1 MSQDAVLNKYNEG
14 EAKFEEEVSK
24 YLEMNWREI
33 TCQRAVG
40 DLEGALN
47 SAVFSNGIQDFLF
60 SVSGSTNA
68 FIPALSY
75 FCIDV
80 ELQAV
85 AGGVARPPVLADDI
99 TLSNCVGDALYNNT
113 FFRMGGQDV
122 STAQSFIPQQG
133 ALKKRIDQSGAWLY
147 NVGRNSS
154 WIDSDFTRRQNVI
167 ARDGLFHQDGLVDS
181 LAISPI
187 PILAAGGGAATATSF
202 ALSALVTVGGYT
214 VGGTVTLSV
223 GDGVFAFGPAGGT
236 PIKPGDYIT
245 LPDQPVTATSTA
257 AGNAVTIDQ
266 QPSASSAYV
275 VRVVSITS
283 ATVAE
288 VSFPAGVIYR
298 TLAATPGGGFYRK
311 ADPESGRY
319 KQKVIWQ
326 PAIGLMNS
334 YQAINSADMKFSLNP
349 NANYKLAAV
358 QSSKS
363 AKVPGTDY
371 ILNVLNVR
379 FYACQVKLAMPMNTI
394 VDMPINEIQ
403 VQNKNLNNGLN
414 SNLDFIV
421 PPSTYGIAIFFQ
433 SNAAGTNT
441 LLPPTTFS
449 SSKNYL
455 PAGAPVGGY
464 NIADL
469 NSLQVTYGGV
479 SKTSTLYTSR
489 YDDNTNF
496 AVQRWIESLSYA
508 SNWNNPGG
516 AENFNDWIRSPV
528 YYYDF
533 SRDRTDSSSYVNVQI
548 NFNQAQ
554 EPNTNCFIAAFYT
567 RLTRAEYAN
576 GQLLQITSVNA

>member
-33 TCQRAVG
+33 TCQRTVG
-40 DLEGALN
+40 DGAIGAANLN
-47 SAVFSNGIQDFLF
+47 NNNFANGIQDFLF

-75 FCIDV
+75 FCIDL
-80 ELQAV
+80 ELQKLT
-85 AGGVARPPVLADDI
+85 AGAAPRPPVLADDI

-133 ALKKRIDQSGAWLY
+133 ALKRRIDQSGAWLY
-147 NVGRNSS
+147 NVGRNAS

-167 ARDGLFHQDGLVDS
+167 AANGIYHQDGLLDAQ
-181 LAISPI
+181 AITPI
-187 PILAAGGGAATATSF
+187 AINVATTF
-202 ALSALVTVGGYT
+202 ALAVDAAVGGYT
-214 VGGTVTLSV
+214 TTGTITVSV
-223 GDGVFAFGPAGGT
+223 ALAADVR
-236 PIKPGDYIT
+236 IGDYVT
-245 LPDQPVTATSTA
+245 LPDQQAAAGPPVLPVVAASAYQLVILTIAGDRLTATV
-257 AGNAVTIDQ
+257 G
-266 QPSASSAYV
+266 
-275 VRVVSITS
+275 
-283 ATVAE
+283 
-288 VSFPAGVIYR
+288 FPAGVIYKP
-298 TLAATPGGGFYRK
+298 TAALVGGGVYRK

-326 PAIGLMNS
+326 PPIGIFNS
-334 YQAINSADMKFSLNP
+334 YQPINSSELKFSLNP
-349 NANYKLAAV
+349 NANYKSAAV
-358 QSSKS
+358 QTSKTS
-363 AKVPGTDY
+363 QVAGTDY
-371 ILNVLNVR
+371 SLHILNVR

-403 VQNKNLNNGLN
+403 VQNKPINNGKN

-449 SSKNYL
+449 SAKAYITASV
-455 PAGAPVGGY
+455 PPGPY

-479 SKTSTLYTSR
+479 SKTSTLYTSD
-489 YDDNTNF
+489 YNDTTNF
-496 AVQRWIESLSYA
+496 AIQRWVESLAYA

-528 YYYDF
+528 YFYDF
-533 SRDRTDSSSYVNVQI
+533 SRDRTDSSSYVNVQV
-548 NFNQAQ
+548 NFNVDQ
-554 EPNTNCFIAAFYT
+554 EPATNMFVAAFYT
-567 RLTRAEYAN
+567 RLVRAEYAN
-576 GQLLQITSVNA
+576 GQLLQLTAVNA

>member
-40 DLEGALN
+40 DTEGALN
-47 SAVFSNGIQDFLF
+47 SATFSNGIQDFLF

-85 AGGVARPPVLADDI
+85 VGGVARPPVLADDI

-147 NVGRNSS
+147 NVGRNAS

-167 ARDGLFHQDGLVDS
+167 AANGIYHQDGLLDS
-181 LAISPI
+181 LAITPI
-187 PILAAGGGAATATSF
+187 PIGPATTLQLSAVAPGAGVYTTTGTILSSVDLLAAG
-202 ALSALVTVGGYT
+202 VQ
-214 VGGTVTLSV
+214 
-223 GDGVFAFGPAGGT
+223 
-236 PIKPGDYIT
+236 IGDYIT
-245 LPDQPVTATSTA
+245 LPISADNTA
-257 AGNAVTIDQ
+257 A
-266 QPSASSAYV
+266 PAYQI
-275 VRVVSITS
+275 VVSTIAPNGLTLG
-283 ATVAE
+283 VRFPPGVVYK
-288 VSFPAGVIYR
+288 VS
-298 TLAATPGGGFYRK
+298 AATAGGGAYRK

-326 PAIGLMNS
+326 PPIGIFNS
-334 YQAINSADMKFSLNP
+334 YQPINSADMKFSLNP
-349 NANYKLAAV
+349 NANYKSAAV
-358 QSSKS
+358 QSSQS
-363 AKVPGTDY
+363 AKVPGTNY

-379 FYACQVKLAMPMNTI
+379 FYACQVKLAMPMNSI

-403 VQNKNLNNGLN
+403 VQNKNLGNGQN

-441 LLPPTTFS
+441 LLPPTTFL

-455 PAGAPVGGY
+455 PVGAPAGGY

-469 NSLQVTYGGV
+469 QSLQVTYGGV
-479 SKTSTLYTSR
+479 SKTSTLYTSA
-489 YDDNTNF
+489 YNDSTNF

-567 RLTRAEYAN
+567 RLVRAEYAN
-576 GQLLQITSVNA
+576 GQLLQLTAVNA

>member
-40 DLEGALN
+40 DQEGALN
-47 SAVFSNGIQDFLF
+47 SSTFSNGIQDFLF

-80 ELQAV
+80 ELQAI

-154 WIDSDFTRRQNVI
+154 WIDSDFTRRLNVI
-167 ARDGLFHQDGLVDS
+167 ARNGVYHQDGLVDVD
-181 LAISPI
+181 AITGI
-187 PILAAGGGAATATSF
+187 PILATNGALANATSF
-202 ALSALVTVGGYT
+202 ALTIGPLGADGYT
-214 VGGTVTLSV
+214 PTGTVTLSV
-223 GDGVFAFGPAGGT
+223 GTGRFAFGIAGGT
-236 PIKPGDYIT
+236 QAKPGDYIT
-245 LPDQPVTATSTA
+245 LPGGGSGYQCVIT
-257 AGNAVTIDQ
+257 
-266 QPSASSAYV
+266 
-275 VRVVSITS
+275 SITS
-283 ATVAE
+283 ATTAAVA
-288 VSFPAGVIYR
+288 FPPGVQYVDI
-298 TLAATPGGGFYRK
+298 AAAVGGSVYRK
-311 ADPESGRY
+311 VDPESGRY

-326 PAIGLMNS
+326 PPIGIFNS
-334 YQAINSADMKFSLNP
+334 YQPINSADMKFSLNP
-349 NANYKLAAV
+349 NANYKTAAV
-358 QSSKS
+358 QSSQS

-371 ILNVLNVR
+371 LLNVLNVR
-379 FYACQVKLAMPMNTI
+379 FYACQVKLAMPMNSI

-403 VQNKNLNNGLN
+403 VQNKNLNNGRN

-433 SNAAGTNT
+433 SNSAGTNT

-455 PAGAPVGGY
+455 PVGAPAGGY
-464 NIADL
+464 NVANL
-469 NSLQVTYGGV
+469 ESLQVTYGGV
-479 SKTSTLYTSR
+479 SKTSTLYTSA
-489 YDDNTNF
+489 YNDEKNF
-496 AVQRWIESLSYA
+496 AVQRWIESLAYA

-516 AENFNDWIRSPV
+516 AENFNDWIRSPT
-528 YYYDF
+528 YFYDF
-533 SRDRTDSSSYVNVQI
+533 SRDKADSSSYVNVQI
-548 NFNQAQ
+548 NFNGNQ

-567 RLTRAEYAN
+567 RLVRAEYAN
-576 GQLLQITSVNA
+576 GQLLQLTAVNA

>member
-75 FCIDV
+75 FCVDV

-154 WIDSDFTRRQNVI
+154 WIDSDFTRRLNVI
-167 ARDGLFHQDGLVDS
+167 AGNGVYHQDGLVDAQ
-181 LAISPI
+181 AITAI
-187 PILAAGGGAATATSF
+187 PVDPTCTF
-202 ALSALVTVGGYT
+202 ALTLDAAVNDYT
-214 VGGTVTLSV
+214 VTGTVTASV
-223 GDGVFAFGPAGGT
+223 AFPAGV
-236 PIKPGDYIT
+236 KVGDYIT
-245 LPDQPVTATSTA
+245 LPDRLPVTANVA
-257 AGNAVTIDQ
+257 DGNPVVFTTPPA
-266 QPSASSAYV
+266 ASSAYQV
-275 VRVVSITS
+275 VITS
-283 ATVAE
+283 IASPGRLTATVA
-288 VSFPAGVIYR
+288 FPPGVVYKPV
-298 TLAATPGGGFYRK
+298 AAIIGGGVYRK

-326 PAIGLMNS
+326 PPIGIFNS
-334 YQAINSADMKFSLNP
+334 YQPINSADMKFSLNP
-349 NANYKLAAV
+349 NANYKSAAV

-379 FYACQVKLAMPMNTI
+379 FYACQVKLAMPMNSI

-403 VQNKNLNNGLN
+403 VQNKNLNNGQN

-455 PAGAPVGGY
+455 PVGAPPGGY

-469 NSLQVTYGGV
+469 QSLQVTYGGV
-479 SKTSTLYTSR
+479 SKTSTLYTSD
-489 YDDNTNF
+489 YNNSTNF

>member
-33 TCQRAVG
+33 TCQRTVG
-40 DLEGALN
+40 DGAI
-47 SAVFSNGIQDFLF
+47 SAVNLNNNNFANGIQDFLF

-75 FCIDV
+75 FCIDL
-80 ELQAV
+80 ELQKLT
-85 AGGVARPPVLADDI
+85 GGAAPRPPVLADDI

-133 ALKKRIDQSGAWLY
+133 ALKRRIDQSGAWLY
-147 NVGRNSS
+147 NVGRNAS

-167 ARDGLFHQDGLVDS
+167 AANGLYHQDGLLDVD
-181 LAISPI
+181 AITPI
-187 PILAAGGGAATATSF
+187 PITPAGATQWALAVTVNPDVATGYTSTGVVTITVAGSFNTSGVQVGDYVTLPGNGAAYQCVITTITDATNVEVQF
-202 ALSALVTVGGYT
+202 PPGVLYVNVAAAVGG
-214 VGGTVTLSV
+214 SV
-223 GDGVFAFGPAGGT
+223 
-236 PIKPGDYIT
+236 
-245 LPDQPVTATSTA
+245 
-257 AGNAVTIDQ
+257 
-266 QPSASSAYV
+266 
-275 VRVVSITS
+275 
-283 ATVAE
+283 
-288 VSFPAGVIYR
+288 
-298 TLAATPGGGFYRK
+298 YRK

-326 PAIGLMNS
+326 PPIGIFNS
-334 YQAINSADMKFSLNP
+334 YQPINSSELKFSLNP
-349 NANYKLAAV
+349 NANYKSAAV
-358 QSSKS
+358 QTSK
-363 AKVPGTDY
+363 AKQVAGTDY
-371 ILNVLNVR
+371 SLHILNVR

-403 VQNKNLNNGLN
+403 VQNKPIHNGKN

-449 SSKNYL
+449 SAKAYTTASV
-455 PAGAPVGGY
+455 PPGPY

-479 SKTSTLYTSR
+479 SKTSTLYTSD
-489 YDDNTNF
+489 YNDTTNF
-496 AVQRWIESLSYA
+496 AIQRWVESLAYA

-528 YYYDF
+528 YFYDY
-533 SRDRTDSSSYVNVQI
+533 SRDRTDSSSYVNVQV
-548 NFNQAQ
+548 NFNVDQ
-554 EPNTNCFIAAFYT
+554 EPATNMFVAAFYT
-567 RLTRAEYAN
+567 RLVRAEYAN
-576 GQLLQITSVNA
+576 GQLLQLTAVNA